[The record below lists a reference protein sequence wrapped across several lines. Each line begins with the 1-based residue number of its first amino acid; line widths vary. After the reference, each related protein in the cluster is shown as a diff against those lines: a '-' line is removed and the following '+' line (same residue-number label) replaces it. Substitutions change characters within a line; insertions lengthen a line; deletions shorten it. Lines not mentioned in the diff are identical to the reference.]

1 MTQEAIGRQLRST
14 VRKEGILELS
24 LARVPTPEPKPD
36 EVVVRIDATPINP
49 SDLGL
54 MLAGADMSAAK
65 VSGSADDPVVTA
77 PILPAALS
85 SLAGRIDQSLPVGN
99 EARRRGRARRVLRR
113 SARPA
118 R

>member
-1 MTQEAIGRQLRST
+1 MTQEASGRQLRST

-54 MLAGADMSAAK
+54 MLARAHMAGGKGARQPRGPGRHGAD
-65 VSGSADDPVVTA
+65 P
-77 PILPAALS
+77 
-85 SLAGRIDQSLPVGN
+85 AGRPPERRWTHRPVA
-99 EARRRGRARRVLRR
+99 ARRKRG
-113 SARPA
+113 
-118 R
+118 